1 VPVAAI
7 RRGLRETGFVEGQN
21 LAVEYRHADGQCER
35 LPELA
40 TDLFRRQ
47 VAVIVA
53 IEASTPAL
61 AATAATATVPVVFA
75 TASDA
80 TQIGLVNS
88 LMNPQADPTSM
99 SFATPRGIQAPGLAA
114 RTEARCKVGRLS
126 R

>member
-1 VPVAAI
+1 VLVAAI

-21 LAVEYRHADGQCER
+21 LAVEYRHADGQCEL

-47 VAVIVA
+47 VAVTVA
-53 IEASTPAL
+53 IGASTPAL

-75 TASDA
+75 TTSDA

-99 SFATPRGIQAPGLAA
+99 SFATPGGHPSAW
-114 RTEARCKVGRLS
+114 TCCS
-126 R
+126 N